1 MPLCS
6 ARAELL
12 PMKAH
17 FFLFNAGTAPIQP
30 FMPVYAKQL
39 GFSSALVG
47 TIYTIL
53 PFTGMLTKPIVG
65 AISDRFRC
73 HKLLFIISIVITII
87 SFFAIMYIPPVE
99 GKLIGEV
106 HCTPVF
112 THLRFCPPPNRTDRY
127 MVDKVMAEH
136 KDNTSITC
144 KMECIGTPEFT
155 TEVCSVWGFKHYCST
170 SQPAS
175 NYIALAQAHALKEG
189 LDPNIGK
196 TAVIKSTT
204 TPAPVTSLQDLKF
217 EGALQPFHT
226 QQVGGC
232 LFIRMTGVRDLTS
245 NDYQNEIAPS
255 CRKPIHTTCK
265 FVCDSPALV
274 DIAEDR
280 DLETPIIHLQFWA
293 LVACL
298 VFSWMGMAAVVSIG
312 DTICFGLLVDHDR
325 DEVGCSGKRLCLI
338 EGFCCQVGGCLFI
351 RMTGVRDLTSNDYQN
366 EIAPSCRKPIHT
378 TCKFVCDSP
387 ALVDIAEDRDL
398 ETPII
403 HLQFW
408 ALVACLV
415 FSWMGMAA
423 VVSIGDTICFG
434 LLGDKPSDYGY
445 QRLWGSVGWGIFAIL
460 AGLLIDMFSNGLVLK
475 NYTPVFYLMAV
486 ILIFNVAIAT
496 RIKVS
501 VKPFSYLDDSRTVI
515 VVYAC
520 IFSLPVKLRLHWFGM
535 CTSLIWNFLFWHL
548 ETLAKGNNDVIWM
561 KTLQGAIMAVQCF
574 GGELPFFFI
583 SSWMLKKIGHV
594 NAMSLVL
601 FAFGVRFLLYSI
613 LVDPWWC
620 LPIELLNGLTFGT
633 FYATMASYASII
645 APPGTE
651 ATIQGMV
658 GAVFE
663 GIGLSSGSFIGG
675 LLFFYMDGAVVFR
688 MYGLIVL
695 SLCCIHIC
703 AQLYLGRHGSNIAS
717 TSGKEF
723 NHSARY
729 ASPNDAIS
737 MLGDNNELTNS

>member
-17 FFLFNAGTAPIQP
+17 FFLFNAGTAPIVP

-73 HKLLFIISIVITII
+73 HKLLFIASIVITIV

-99 GKLIGEV
+99 GQLLGEV
-106 HCTPVF
+106 HCAPAY
-112 THLRFCPPPNRTDRY
+112 THLKFCPPPNRTDRY

-170 SQPAS
+170 TQPSS
-175 NYIALAQAHALKEG
+175 NFIALAQAHALK
-189 LDPNIGK
+189 DPNIGK

-217 EGALQPFHT
+217 EGALQPYHT
-226 QQVGGC
+226 EQFGGC

-245 NDYQNEIAPS
+245 NDYQNEIAPT
-255 CRKPIHTTCK
+255 CRRPVHTTCK
-265 FVCDSPALV
+265 LACDSPALA
-274 DIAEDR
+274 DIGEDR
-280 DLETPIIHLQFWA
+280 DLETPVVHYQFWA

-298 VFSWMGMAAVVSIG
+298 ILSWMGMAAVVSIG
-312 DTICFGLLVDHDR
+312 DTL
-325 DEVGCSGKRLCLI
+325 
-338 EGFCCQVGGCLFI
+338 
-351 RMTGVRDLTSNDYQN
+351 
-366 EIAPSCRKPIHT
+366 
-378 TCKFVCDSP
+378 
-387 ALVDIAEDRDL
+387 
-398 ETPII
+398 
-403 HLQFW
+403 
-408 ALVACLV
+408 
-415 FSWMGMAA
+415 
-423 VVSIGDTICFG
+423 CFG
-434 LLGDKPSDYGY
+434 LLGDRPGDYGY
-445 QRLWGSVGWGIFAIL
+445 QRLWGSVGWGYFAII
-460 AGLLIDMFSNGLVLK
+460 AGLLVDMFSNGLVVK

-486 ILIFNVAIAT
+486 ILILDVVAAS
-496 RIKVS
+496 RIKQTEHKQSLNILKDVRKMLMN
-501 VKPFSYLDDSRTVI
+501 VRILVFLLWCII
-515 VVYAC
+515 V
-520 IFSLPVKLRLHWFGM
+520 GM

-548 ETLAKGNNDVIWM
+548 ETLAKGNDVVWL

-613 LVDPWWC
+613 LVDVWWC

-703 AQLYLGRHGSNIAS
+703 VQLYLGRHGTSIAS

-737 MLGDNNELTNS
+737 MLGDHNELTNS